1 VEDAGLLQ
9 HGALLDAEERRVV
22 LCSSNQASERSA
34 NRNGDGRRDPRRIA
48 PDLGRCDSAS
58 ADLGTYTRAHTTG
71 GAHARNEGTGRDRL
85 EALTRAHAPS
95 SSRSSSFFTTSG
107 CAMAAAAA
115 AVGATRA
122 REGARAGGGA
132 RGFPRGPGGGLA
144 GFGVEEARSL
154 QEWRIVRHGSESGA
168 GKGDWE
174 RGKEGL
180 PPPCR
185 CQSLSSVS
193 FPSDAI
199 QLWTS
204 TP

>member
-1 VEDAGLLQ
+1 
-9 HGALLDAEERRVV
+9 
-22 LCSSNQASERSA
+22 
-34 NRNGDGRRDPRRIA
+34 
-48 PDLGRCDSAS
+48 
-58 ADLGTYTRAHTTG
+58 
-71 GAHARNEGTGRDRL
+71 
-85 EALTRAHAPS
+85 
-95 SSRSSSFFTTSG
+95 
-107 CAMAAAAA
+107 MAAAAA
-115 AVGATRA
+115 AVGATSA

-154 QEWRIVRHGSESGA
+154 QEWRSVRHGSESGA